1 MLDRFKN
8 NALFRTWDK
17 IPFLRRSGT
26 ASLGDLAKALGIT
39 LALIFLVNTPTY
51 IAHPLYLLFTLAVLI
66 PLVGL
71 ILLAHPFLSHR
82 ATLAESFGF
91 KKRHK

>member
-1 MLDRFKN
+1 MLDKFRN
-8 NALFRTWDK
+8 NAVFRLWDK

-26 ASLGDLAKALGIT
+26 ASLGDLGKALGIT
-39 LALIFLVNTPTY
+39 LALVLLVNLPTY
-51 IAHPLYLLFTLAVLI
+51 IAHPGYFAITLAVLV
-66 PLVGL
+66 PVVGL

-91 KKRHK
+91 RKRRK

>member
-1 MLDRFKN
+1 MLKKLN
-8 NALFRTWDK
+8 NNPVFRLWDK

-26 ASLGDLAKALGIT
+26 ASIGDLGKALGIT
-39 LALIFLVNTPTY
+39 MALVLLVNLPMY
-51 IAHPLYLLFTLAVLI
+51 IAHPIYLLITLAVVGPLI
-66 PLVGL
+66 GL

-91 KKRHK
+91 KKRRK

>member
-1 MLDRFKN
+1 MLKKLN
-8 NALFRTWDK
+8 NNPIFRLWDK

-39 LALIFLVNTPTY
+39 LTLIFLSNMPSY
-51 IAHPLYLLFTLAVLI
+51 IAHPSYLLITLAVLT

-82 ATLAESFGF
+82 ATLAQSFGF
-91 KKRHK
+91 KRRKQ

>member
-1 MLDRFKN
+1 MLDKFRN
-8 NALFRTWDK
+8 NAVFRLWDK

-39 LALIFLVNTPTY
+39 LTLVLLVNLPTY
-51 IAHPLYLLFTLAVLI
+51 IANPGYFAITIAVLV
-66 PLVGL
+66 PVVGL

-82 ATLAESFGF
+82 TTLAESFGF
-91 KKRHK
+91 RKRHK

>member
-1 MLDRFKN
+1 MLKN
-8 NALFRTWDK
+8 LNNNPVFRLWDK

-26 ASLGDLAKALGIT
+26 ASLADLGKALGIT
-39 LALIFLVNTPTY
+39 MALILLVNLPTY
-51 IAHPLYLLFTLAVLI
+51 ILHPIYLLVTLAVVVPLI
-66 PLVGL
+66 GL

-91 KKRHK
+91 KKRRR

>member
-1 MLDRFKN
+1 MLKQLN
-8 NALFRTWDK
+8 NNPVFRLWDK

-26 ASLGDLAKALGIT
+26 ASLGDLAKALSIT
-39 LALIFLVNTPTY
+39 LALIFLVNAPTY
-51 IAHPLYLLFTLAVLI
+51 IAYPIYLLITVVVLAPI
-66 PLVGL
+66 VGL

-91 KKRHK
+91 KKRKR